1 VTDQNVVLLTRDEAM
16 SLMTDVAVSLGESA
30 EDAEVIARHLVDD
43 ELRGVV
49 GMSRIFIAA
58 DDLTRDG
65 MRRITP
71 MKLTRDAPAFA
82 MLDGGGHLGFVVAER
97 ATEIAIEKAAS
108 NGIAVVGANN
118 HRYSGTLAYYAEMA
132 ARRDLVLLAVA
143 SGSFSSVAP
152 YGGREGR
159 LDTNPMA
166 IGFPTNGD
174 PIVWDIATSAISG
187 SEVYRRM
194 ATREPLPD
202 GVAIDVSGAPT
213 HDPRAALDGAL
224 LSWGGHRGS
233 GMAEAIRLLSMLCG
247 LAPFPVRGDEFGFLA
262 IAIDP
267 SMLHPL
273 QEFKDKAEEFARG
286 IRATAPASG
295 FDSVRMPYDR
305 SLAERE
311 KRRKEGIPLS
321 AAVHARLE
329 GLRGPTL
336 G

>member
-1 VTDQNVVLLTRDEAM
+1 MTQRSVVLLEVDEAV
-16 SLMTDVAVSLGESA
+16 SLMRDVALSLGESA
-30 EDAEVIARHLVDD
+30 EDAEIIARHLVDD

-58 DDLTRDG
+58 DDLSRDG
-65 MRRITP
+65 PRVIAPMEITN
-71 MKLTRDAPAFA
+71 DAPAFA
-82 MLDGGGHLGFVVAER
+82 VLDGGGHLGFVVAER
-97 ATEIAIEKAAS
+97 ATEIAIAKAAA

-132 ARRDLVLLAVA
+132 AGNDLVSLSIA

-166 IGFPTNGD
+166 IGFPTNSD

-187 SEVYRRM
+187 SEVYRRL
-194 ATREPLPD
+194 ATGESLPD
-202 GVAIDVSGAPT
+202 GVAIDSSGAPT
-213 HDPRAALDGAL
+213 REPRAALDGAF

-233 GMAEAIRLLSMLCG
+233 GMAESIRLLSLLCG
-247 LAPFPVRGDEFGFLA
+247 LAPFPERGDAFGFLI

-267 SMLHPL
+267 SMLQPL
-273 QEFKDKAEEFARG
+273 QDFKDKAEEFARG

-295 FDSVRMPYDR
+295 FDSVRMPFDR

-311 KRRKEGIPLS
+311 RRRKEGIPL
-321 AAVHARLE
+321 APAVHARLE
-329 GLRGPTL
+329 KIRETKP
-336 G
+336 